1 MVVHSSQ
8 GVHSSLFH
16 AATSLSTISPLL
28 KTFVSLPFFFIPP
41 PTPRQ
46 SIHHPH
52 PTYFPLSLDNQ
63 STILI
68 QHTTPYPSTINPPS
82 SSNIPSPTPRQ
93 SIHHPHPT
101 YHPLPLDNQSTILI
115 QYTTPY
121 PSTINPPS
129 SSNMLPPT
137 PRQSIRHPHLTYYPL
152 PLDNQSTILIQ
163 HINFPKTITF
173 KTSIFSNQ
181 LQPFEKF
188 WWKKPNKYWG

>member
-16 AATSLSTISPLL
+16 AATSLSTISSLL

-41 PTPRQ
+41 PTSRQ

-82 SSNIPSPTPRQ
+82 SSNILTSPRPSHSRHLFSAINYNHLRSFDERNQTNIEVRRVGTLGTLYWYWYNAKIQPKKLSGIIRIHSTCILNCSKLQ
-93 SIHHPHPT
+93 ICVNLTSCYQFLSIKK
-101 YHPLPLDNQSTILI
+101 L
-115 QYTTPY
+115 
-121 PSTINPPS
+121 
-129 SSNMLPPT
+129 SNYL
-137 PRQSIRHPHLTYYPL
+137 
-152 PLDNQSTILIQ
+152 
-163 HINFPKTITF
+163 F
-173 KTSIFSNQ
+173 
-181 LQPFEKF
+181 
-188 WWKKPNKYWG
+188 

>member
-52 PTYFPLSLDNQ
+52 PTYFPLPLDNQ

-101 YHPLPLDNQSTILI
+101 YHPLHLDNQSTILI
-115 QYTTPY
+115 QHITPY

-129 SSNMLPPT
+129 SSNILPPT
-137 PRQSIRHPHLTYYPL
+137 PRQSIHHPHPTY
-152 PLDNQSTILIQ
+152 
-163 HINFPKTITF
+163 
-173 KTSIFSNQ
+173 
-181 LQPFEKF
+181 
-188 WWKKPNKYWG
+188 

>member
-82 SSNIPSPTPRQ
+82 SSNILTSPRPSHSRHLFSAINYNHLRSFDERNQTNIEVRRVGTLGTLYWYWYNAKIQPKKLSGIIRIHSTCILNCSKLQ
-93 SIHHPHPT
+93 ICVNLTSCYQFLSIKK
-101 YHPLPLDNQSTILI
+101 L
-115 QYTTPY
+115 
-121 PSTINPPS
+121 
-129 SSNMLPPT
+129 SNYL
-137 PRQSIRHPHLTYYPL
+137 
-152 PLDNQSTILIQ
+152 
-163 HINFPKTITF
+163 F
-173 KTSIFSNQ
+173 
-181 LQPFEKF
+181 
-188 WWKKPNKYWG
+188 

>member
-8 GVHSSLFH
+8 GVHSSLFQ
-16 AATSLSTISPLL
+16 AATSLPTISPLL

-41 PTPRQ
+41 PT
-46 SIHHPH
+46 S
-52 PTYFPLSLDNQ
+52 
-63 STILI
+63 
-68 QHTTPYPSTINPPS
+68 
-82 SSNIPSPTPRQ
+82 RQ

-129 SSNMLPPT
+129 SSNILPPT

-188 WWKKPNKYWG
+188 